1 MFERLGYYYELFLC
15 RYPILRPS
23 SSRYTRRIM
32 SSGTISSSAK
42 FERMTKEEKLRF
54 CQDLIKQA
62 ANLTKPSSKSDIHA
76 STSKSQASG
85 ARSASKSSKRPASA
99 SGALSKKTKSST
111 ATSGGPSKSHTK
123 SSAVHRSPSKSSVKS
138 SGSHTVGDLPVGAIL
153 ASRRF
158 LLSFSHT
165 NPRTNRIRMSSI
177 LLRYAF
183 IVLCCLMHAVEF
195 FAVYA

>member
-1 MFERLGYYYELFLC
+1 
-15 RYPILRPS
+15 
-23 SSRYTRRIM
+23 M

-85 ARSASKSSKRPASA
+85 VRSASRSSKRPASA

-111 ATSGGPSKSHTK
+111 ATSGGPSKSHSK

-138 SGSHTVGDLPVGAIL
+138 SSSHTVRDSLVCVIL
-153 ASRRF
+153 TSRRS
-158 LLSFSHT
+158 LLSFSRT
-165 NPRTNRIRMSSI
+165 NPRVNRIRMCSI
-177 LLRYAF
+177 LLR
-183 IVLCCLMHAVEF
+183 
-195 FAVYA
+195 FAMRRLQRTRRRASDSTRR